1 MAGEVLL
8 TPMLLGLGVDELS
21 MGSVFIPRIKRAV
34 QRLSYAEMKVLVEDL
49 EKRNTGQVVLERL
62 EEVARAH
69 YPELLE

>member
-1 MAGEVLL
+1 
-8 TPMLLGLGVDELS
+8 
-21 MGSVFIPRIKRAV
+21 
-34 QRLSYAEMKVLVEDL
+34 MKVLVEDL